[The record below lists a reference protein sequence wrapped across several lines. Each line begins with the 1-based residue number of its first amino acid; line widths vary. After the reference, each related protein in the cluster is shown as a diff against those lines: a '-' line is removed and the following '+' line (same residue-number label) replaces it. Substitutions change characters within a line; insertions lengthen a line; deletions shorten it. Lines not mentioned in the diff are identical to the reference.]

1 MGKQPISRRNQI
13 LLDLVEDIL
22 KKCKQEDIEIR
33 VLGGIGIFLKCPEY
47 QVLADKT
54 REPFADIDLIT
65 GKKHIEKI
73 ETLFKGL
80 GFEQNR
86 NFKILFGY
94 QRRIF
99 YTPMNITV
107 EVYLDDLPLCRDI
120 KISDRMFL
128 DYPTL
133 SATDLLLSKIQ
144 RIQLKDKDIFDI
156 LILLASCN
164 FTGEN
169 NYRIDLD
176 YISELCS
183 REWGWWKTF
192 KINIDT
198 LCNRKKD
205 FLNNRGDINGK
216 LEQLE
221 HAVDSKK
228 KSLRWKLRNLIGEK
242 IRWYR
247 YVEDSAY

>member
-1 MGKQPISRRNQI
+1 MGKQSISKRNQI
-13 LLDLVEDIL
+13 LLDLVDDIL

-33 VLGGIGIFLKCPEY
+33 VIGGIGIFLKCPEY
-47 QVLADKT
+47 QELADTT
-54 REPFADIDLIT
+54 REPFSDIDLIT
-65 GKKHIEKI
+65 RKKHIEKI
-73 ETLFKGL
+73 ENLFESL

-107 EVYLDDLPLCRDI
+107 EVYLDDLPLCQDI
-120 KISDRMFL
+120 KISDRICL

-133 SATDLLLSKIQ
+133 SVTDLLLSKIQ
-144 RIQLKDKDIFDI
+144 RIKLKDKDIFDI

-169 NYRIDLD
+169 SNRIDLE
-176 YISELCS
+176 YISRLCS
-183 REWGWWKTF
+183 KSWRWWKTF

-198 LCNRKKD
+198 LYKSKKD
-205 FLNNRGDINGK
+205 FLNNQGDISGK
-216 LEQLE
+216 LEQVE
-221 HAVDSKK
+221 HAIDSKK
-228 KSLRWKLRNLIGEK
+228 KSFGWKLRNLIGEK

-247 YVEDSAY
+247 YVEDTL